1 MRLDTI
7 FNTPHD
13 TKEAVKSIKNQR
25 LDKLSKEELLN
36 VIKENPSSV
45 GPIFDGAISEQ
56 DLVKLLNSLGDQFED
71 LGKPSER
78 GITSKIDRYIKYKL
92 NGNVYSIQVKE
103 LITAS
108 VKKYPNNCGQGK
120 CNLKMTD
127 KQKIILPSTG
137 KSFVT
142 THSLRGRF
150 QILAVP
156 LCYFTGNTLD
166 FAFMLN
172 TDIPIPTDSNSP
184 TLTKQR
190 LTFEERCDLLPLSQ
204 ELIFP
209 LPIGGCWTTNVL
221 DLLERCDSLEN
232 DNDFINHRLLL
243 TPNTSDDIF
252 Q

>member
-1 MRLDTI
+1 MQLNTI
-7 FNTPHD
+7 FNTPSN
-13 TKEAVKSIKNQR
+13 TKDAVKSIKNQR
-25 LDKLSKEELLN
+25 LDKLSKEELLS

-45 GPIFDGAISEQ
+45 GPIFDGAVSEQ
-56 DLVKLLNSLGDQFED
+56 DLVKLFKSLGNNFTD

-78 GITSKIDRYIKYKL
+78 GATSKIDRYLKYEL
-92 NGNVYSIQVKE
+92 TGNVYSIQVKE
-103 LITAS
+103 LTTAS
-108 VKKYPNNCGQGK
+108 IKKYADNSGQGK

-172 TDIPIPTDSNSP
+172 ADIPIPTDSNSA
-184 TLTKQR
+184 TLKKR
-190 LTFEERCDLLPLSQ
+190 NLTPEERSDLLPLSQ
-204 ELIFP
+204 DLIFP
-209 LPIGGCWTTNVL
+209 LPMGGCWTTDL
-221 DLLERCDSLEN
+221 PSLLERCDSLEN
-232 DNDFINHRLLL
+232 DRDFINHRLLL
-243 TPNTSDDIF
+243 TPNTSSDIF
-252 Q
+252 K